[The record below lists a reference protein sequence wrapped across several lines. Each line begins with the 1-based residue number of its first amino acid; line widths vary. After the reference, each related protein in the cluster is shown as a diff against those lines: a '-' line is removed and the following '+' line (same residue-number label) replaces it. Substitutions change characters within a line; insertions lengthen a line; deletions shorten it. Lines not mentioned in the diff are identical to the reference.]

1 MKLSRMIG
9 KLAGVVG
16 SRFLGAGLGFASQFV
31 LARLLSVE
39 DVGVVFLAMS
49 AAAFISLAVFG
60 GYSMLA
66 LTQTPKLN
74 ALGRPKL
81 LRSFH
86 QQALWDALLML
97 IISAAVTGIAIWF
110 LDFSHGQNLALLFGL
125 ISAFPSGL
133 LRYNSVIA
141 NSLRRFELSYVPD
154 FLVRPSLLL
163 AGLVLPWVMGIP
175 FGVVAVL
182 VLFVSI
188 VYVVSAGQVAR
199 LGKDNIL
206 AKGIAPPKPRFAAAL
221 RGRAMSLTIVSAVAL
236 AFADLVTLTAGFILP
251 SQDVAIVG
259 VTMRL
264 AAIAGFVLQ
273 AGQQFVL
280 PDLTQALV
288 QRNDKLAHVL
298 LMRINL
304 TTLAVVG
311 AALLGA
317 IVLGRFVL
325 GFFGPDYVQGTGLLV
340 LFIAGQSVRGFGGM
354 NQHLLSL
361 NGHQA
366 RTAGACLLALVIFIC
381 LAVLLCNAYG
391 FIGMGYAVLLSEMAW
406 QLSLAAQAQK
416 LCGRRGDLLWLSR
429 HT

>member
-1 MKLSRMIG
+1 MIG

-31 LARLLSVE
+31 LARLLPVE

-49 AAAFISLAVFG
+49 AAAFVSLAVFG

-66 LTQTPKLN
+66 LTQAPKLA

-81 LRSFH
+81 LRRFH
-86 QQALWDALLML
+86 QQSLWDAIVMLLV
-97 IISAAVTGIAIWF
+97 SACATGLATQY
-110 LDFSHGQNLALLFGL
+110 LGFSHGQNLALFFGL
-125 ISAFPSGL
+125 LPAFPSGL

-154 FLVRPSLLL
+154 FLVRPALLL
-163 AGLVLPWVMGIP
+163 AGLVALWLMGFS
-175 FGVVAVL
+175 FGVIAVL
-182 VLFVSI
+182 ILFVAI
-188 VYVVSAGQVAR
+188 VYVVAAGQAYL

-206 AKGIAPPKPRFAAAL
+206 AKGMAKPRPRFAAAL
-221 RGRAMSLTIVSAVAL
+221 RGRAVSLTIVSAVAF
-236 AFADLVTLTAGFILP
+236 AFADIVTLTAGFILP
-251 SQDVAIVG
+251 SQDVAVVG

-273 AGQQFVL
+273 AGQQFIL
-280 PDLTQALV
+280 PDVTQALV

-311 AALLGA
+311 AALVGA
-317 IVLGRFVL
+317 LILGRVVL
-325 GFFGPDYVQGTGLLV
+325 GFFGSEYVQGAWLLV
-340 LFIAGQSVRGFGGM
+340 LFIIGQSIRGIGGM
-354 NQHLLSL
+354 NQHILSF
-361 NGHQA
+361 NGHQT
-366 RTAGACLLALVIFIC
+366 RTAGACLLALAIFTC
-381 LAVLLCNAYG
+381 LAILLCKTYG
-391 FIGMGYAVLLSEMAW
+391 FIGMGYAVIAAEIAW
-406 QLSLAAQAQK
+406 QLALAAQAQK

-429 HT
+429 H